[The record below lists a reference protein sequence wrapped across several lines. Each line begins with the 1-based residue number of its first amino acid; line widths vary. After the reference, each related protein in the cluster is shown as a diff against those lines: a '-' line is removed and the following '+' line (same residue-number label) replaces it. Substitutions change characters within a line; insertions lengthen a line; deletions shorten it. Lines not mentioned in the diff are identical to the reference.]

1 MTGSAYVWIGWA
13 VVSLTLELAGILH
26 LNVAGVEF
34 EPLTIVVRREM
45 GRSTAFV
52 GAVAAFLLWLA
63 FHFLVQTYLPK
74 RFRGKR

>member
-13 VVSLTLELAGILH
+13 VVSLILEAAGILH
-26 LNVAGVEF
+26 LRVAGVEF

-45 GRSTAFV
+45 ARSTAFV

-74 RFRGKR
+74 RFRGKK